1 MGTSLFLCINNKI
14 KNISKNI
21 GKYLTY
27 CKQYGIIKSM
37 KGGENMKP
45 NKKPTAFEVT
55 QLVIEAVAAI
65 AALITAIK
73 WW

>member
-1 MGTSLFLCINNKI
+1 
-14 KNISKNI
+14 
-21 GKYLTY
+21 
-27 CKQYGIIKSM
+27 M

-45 NKKPTAFEVT
+45 NKKPTAFEIV
-55 QLVIEAVAAI
+55 QLVIEAATAI

>member
-1 MGTSLFLCINNKI
+1 M
-14 KNISKNI
+14 SK
-21 GKYLTY
+21 KYLTY